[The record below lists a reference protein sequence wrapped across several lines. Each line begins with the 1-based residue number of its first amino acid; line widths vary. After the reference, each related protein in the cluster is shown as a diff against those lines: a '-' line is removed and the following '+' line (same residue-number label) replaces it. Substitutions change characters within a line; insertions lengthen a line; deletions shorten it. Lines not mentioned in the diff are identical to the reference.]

1 MPEHQPGRWF
11 PRQTLAISP
20 LALQALL
27 EERHREDDRR
37 LAHDLQ
43 AARDRLDHREILLA
57 ALREVTDPFALGRLV
72 LEEAVQ
78 TLGFEAGLVALVGEE
93 SFLEV
98 TASTAGIVP
107 PYQVELVEEAF
118 IAGEALRVSADGG
131 GLVSFG
137 NADVPPGTQL
147 LVLPFDGLDEAPLG
161 VLLLEGTPAPER
173 AAWVDGF
180 TALVTRAIAEC
191 QRYNQFEGL
200 LFDAAIAVASSKPT
214 GRTPG
219 ERPGG
224 KLRTLCCGIAAHM
237 GLGESDVRRVGFLA
251 TLHVLGPE
259 ALAEGMRQLRH
270 GRETGRRWRE
280 ARSAPADWEIY
291 PSPLEAWE
299 GLFQALAAPGGAE
312 RVGLSRLAAIL
323 RVGLAYQQALAARPR
338 QEPDRAQA
346 ALAQVRAGA
355 GADGLVLKGLAA
367 YLGLA

>member
-1 MPEHQPGRWF
+1 MALDVYKEWLGIPEG
-11 PRQTLAISP
+11 PRP
-20 LALQALL
+20 PDHYALLRLKQFDDEVDRIRANYKKLNGHVRRYATGQYLDESQALL
-27 EERHREDDRR
+27 NE
-37 LAHDLQ
+37 
-43 AARDRLDHREILLA
+43 
-57 ALREVTDPFALGRLV
+57 
-72 LEEAVQ
+72 
-78 TLGFEAGLVALVGEE
+78 
-93 SFLEV
+93 
-98 TASTAGIVP
+98 
-107 PYQVELVEEAF
+107 
-118 IAGEALRVSADGG
+118 
-131 GLVSFG
+131 
-137 NADVPPGTQL
+137 L

-323 RVGLAYQQALAARPR
+323 RVGLAYEQALAARPR
-338 QEPDRAQA
+338 QEPDRVKA

-355 GADGLVLKGLAA
+355 AADGPVLKGLAA